1 MNEKTSLN
9 LEGKIQHIQDV
20 CRAHPDSCFVGWRG
34 IDPVDGHLYKIYMVF
49 AYVVFLYKDIVR
61 ARKIAG
67 TSSWFA
73 NGDFKIVFST
83 DLVRIKGGSR
93 DKKVVLP
100 DHQMMDEKAYP
111 AGLVKNVELGVLP
124 YQLTEGRK
132 TDVDLV
138 NVLMSIVDEPSK
150 ITSDRVEKPVF
161 YLAAFD
167 KEAFEPRY
175 NPELTGVLRT
185 QQEYNEKCSIQEN
198 FGKCFEKCFEK
209 KSNNRWFINYEWV
222 KGKGIPF
229 VDLGS
234 IYPSYDVRKPP
245 ADLNREDEYFMF
257 RLSGSL
263 K

>member
-1 MNEKTSLN
+1 MSFES
-9 LEGKIQHIQDV
+9 KIQHIQDV
-20 CRAHPDSCFVGWRG
+20 CRKNPSSCYLGWRG

-49 AYVVFLYKDIVR
+49 GYVVFMYKDIVR

-67 TSSWFA
+67 TSSWFT

-83 DLVRIKGGSR
+83 DLLRIRGGNR
-93 DKKVVLP
+93 DKKVILP

-111 AGLVKNVELGVLP
+111 SGLVKNVELGVLP

-138 NVLMSIVDEPSK
+138 NILTSIVDTPEK
-150 ITSDRVEKPVF
+150 IVTDKIEKPVF

-167 KEAFEPRY
+167 KEAFEPRL
-175 NPELTGVLRT
+175 NPELTSILRN
-185 QQEYNEKCSIQEN
+185 QPAYSEKCSLQEN
-198 FGKCFEKCFEK
+198 FGKCFERCFEK

-234 IYPSYDVRKPP
+234 VHPAYDIRALPHGL
-245 ADLNREDEYFMF
+245 DCEDEYFMF